1 MSERF
6 ALRQVRNYYTSC
18 WRRSPAPFEEQR
30 ILAELHGPLRSRVL
44 AQIGAQAR
52 PDIPILQV
60 IANHYCQV
68 IANHYGYGG
77 QRMKANAWPIPKR
90 TALAVAD
97 GGRHKEAGAEDSDKI
112 GSDLETGRESLQ
124 NRRYFIEK

>member
-60 IANHYCQV
+60 IANHY
-68 IANHYGYGG
+68 GYGG
-77 QRMKANAWPIPKR
+77 RRIDANAWPIPKR
-90 TALAVAD
+90 NALAVAD
-97 GGRHKEAGAEDSDKI
+97 GGRHNEAGADKI
-112 GSDLETGRESLQ
+112 GSEV
-124 NRRYFIEK
+124 